1 MVPQSLITW
10 DTYTMPSV
18 RLLLQ
23 TTSAVMS
30 SVTVMGSAMKGQR
43 MLLGGSRRALPEMG
57 HLLKYR
63 WWTAMKNL
71 STSGLGQK
79 QPIVCATCLVQ

>member
-1 MVPQSLITW
+1 MRDLLLMLLLGQAHGSPVPIAW
-10 DTYTMPSV
+10 DAYTMPSV

-23 TTSAVMS
+23 TTSAVTS

-57 HLLKYR
+57 HLLK
-63 WWTAMKNL
+63 
-71 STSGLGQK
+71 
-79 QPIVCATCLVQ
+79 